1 LAVPTLRPWS
11 GTPLKE
17 SARMISVRRS
27 DERGRTHI
35 AWLDSR
41 HSFSFGDYYDPA
53 NESFGALRVIN
64 EDWIKG
70 GAGFQP
76 HSHRDMEIVTYIL
89 DGAIA
94 HKDSSGGGGTIRPG
108 EIQRMSAGTG
118 ITHSEFNANAS
129 QTCHMLQIWIMPSK
143 RGIAPSYEQKT
154 IPPDCVRN
162 HFARIAA
169 PDPRPTEVRLMQ
181 DAEIWAV
188 KLDAGVEAIHP
199 LANGR
204 KAWLQVARGEVRL
217 GGETLKAGDA
227 AAITDLDQI
236 AVRSVAAAEALLFD
250 LA

>member
-1 LAVPTLRPWS
+1 MITLR
-11 GTPLKE
+11 
-17 SARMISVRRS
+17 RS
-27 DERGRTHI
+27 EDRGRTQI

-94 HKDSSGGGGTIRPG
+94 HQDSSGGGGTIRPG

-118 ITHSEFNANAS
+118 ITHSEFNPSAS
-129 QTCHMLQIWIMPSK
+129 QACHLLQIWITPSR
-143 RGIAPSYEQKT
+143 RGIRPSYEQKAVD
-154 IPPDCVRN
+154 PDSVRN

-169 PDPRPTEVRLMQ
+169 PDPRESEVRLVQ
-181 DAEIWAV
+181 DAEIWSA
-188 KLDAGVEAIHP
+188 KLDAGVEAIHL
-199 LANGR
+199 LAKGR
-204 KAWLQVARGEVRL
+204 KAWLQLARGEVRL
-217 GGETLKAGDA
+217 GEATLKAGDA
-227 AAITDLDQI
+227 AAVTDLDQI
-236 AVRSVAAAEALLFD
+236 AVRSNAPSEVLIFD

>member
-1 LAVPTLRPWS
+1 MITLR
-11 GTPLKE
+11 
-17 SARMISVRRS
+17 RS
-27 DERGRTHI
+27 EDRGRTQI

-118 ITHSEFNANAS
+118 IVHSEFNASAT
-129 QTCHMLQIWIMPSK
+129 QTCHMLQIWIAPSK
-143 RGIAPSYEQKT
+143 RGLKPSYEQKT
-154 IPPDCVRN
+154 IAPDSVRN
-162 HFARIAA
+162 HFFRIAA
-169 PDPRPTEVRLMQ
+169 ADPRENEVRLVQ
-181 DAEIWAV
+181 DAEIWATNM
-188 KLDAGVEAIHP
+188 DAGVEAIHP
-199 LANGR
+199 LAKGR
-204 KAWLQVARGEVRL
+204 KAWLHVARGEVRL
-217 GGETLKAGDA
+217 CEETLKAGDA
-227 AAITDLDQI
+227 AAINDQDQI
-236 AVRSVAAAEALLFD
+236 AVRSKAPSEVLLFD

>member
-1 LAVPTLRPWS
+1 
-11 GTPLKE
+11 
-17 SARMISVRRS
+17 MITVRRS
-27 DERGRTHI
+27 EDRGSTKI
-35 AWLDSR
+35 DWLDSK
-41 HSFSFGDYYDPA
+41 HSFSFGEYYDPA

-70 GAGFQP
+70 GAGFP
-76 HSHRDMEIVTYIL
+76 AHPHRDMEIVTYIL

-118 ITHSEFNANAS
+118 IVHSEFNPS
-129 QTCHMLQIWIMPSK
+129 PTETCHMLQIWIMPSK
-143 RGIAPSYEQKT
+143 RGIAPGYEQKR
-154 IPPDCVRN
+154 IDPDAVRN

-169 PDPRPTEVRLMQ
+169 PDPRENEVRLVQ
-181 DAEIWAV
+181 DAEIWAAR
-188 KLDAGVEAIHP
+188 LDVNVEAIHP
-199 LANGR
+199 LAPGR

-227 AAITDLDQI
+227 AAITLLDQI
-236 AVRSVAAAEALLFD
+236 AVRSKAPSEVLLFD

>member
-1 LAVPTLRPWS
+1 
-11 GTPLKE
+11 
-17 SARMISVRRS
+17 MITVRRS
-27 DERGRTHI
+27 EDRGKTQI

-94 HKDSSGGGGTIRPG
+94 HKDSAGGGGTIRPG
-108 EIQRMSAGTG
+108 EIQRMSAGAG
-118 ITHSEFNANAS
+118 ITHSEFNPSAT

-143 RGIAPSYEQKT
+143 RGIPPSYEQKT
-154 IPPDCVRN
+154 IDPDSVHN

-169 PDPRPTEVRLMQ
+169 PEPRATEVRLVQ
-181 DAEIWAV
+181 DAEIWAA

-199 LANGR
+199 LAKGR
-204 KAWLQVARGEVRL
+204 KAWLQVAKGEVKL
-217 GGETLKAGDA
+217 DGATLKAGDA
-227 AAITDLDQI
+227 AAITDQDKI
-236 AVRSVAAAEALLFD
+236 AVRSVAASEVLLFD